1 MKPSVVYRSVYRS
14 FLGLACVAAC
24 SALLSVPVAAADT
37 ELKDDAG
44 RTIIRYVVE
53 APAGLAP
60 AGTADPAKQVGLF
73 LCFPEHDTP
82 VDADIFPVRQ
92 ALWRLGIRDQ
102 YVLLAGGP
110 QAQKFGMADM
120 EPIEKLIAWAK
131 KTYPINPRRV
141 YMFGKGEGG
150 KISAEFTMTHP
161 DIVTAAITHSWGF
174 WVMPSELKEPID
186 PVNSAP
192 EIYMNL
198 GLRDLATHLTTVRDT
213 YPRVK
218 AKGYHVIYREFED
231 MGSRSYYPPS
241 NDDSI
246 AWATRLRNKNIEPS
260 PEERSLLKAYSGAS
274 PAIAGGYF
282 PGLVLVGG
290 APAGSVLQ
298 KLFQSKDE
306 NIRSAAA
313 ETGSHGLF
321 GEATVAAMARLIGDS
336 SAAVRLAAIR
346 ALGINANWRS
356 QAAQQALIQLATS
369 TSADLSDRISA
380 TDALG
385 YAVRLQVRGVRQDPP
400 MFAALVSLLS
410 DKNEP
415 IRASAN
421 VILAPV
427 YQPGAATP
435 PLKAPAGGWQNW
447 LEEIATKEA
456 GYLKDYEVCGWG
468 KSGSETVYP
477 GNRGSSEPEDLF
489 CMGGSALLGQNLATG
504 QPMKQDPRAAFQ
516 YTQQAAGKGYVPA
529 EAALGMLYANGK
541 GVEQNYG
548 ESRKWFVKA
557 AEGGHVL
564 AAESAKNGRGAPRVP
579 APPPAK

>member
-1 MKPSVVYRSVYRS
+1 MRLSVLNGS
-14 FLGLACVAAC
+14 FVRLGWMLVGVAAL
-24 SALLSVPVAAADT
+24 SLPLLAAADT
-37 ELKDDAG
+37 ELKDEAG
-44 RTIIRYVVE
+44 KTIIHYVVE
-53 APAGLAP
+53 PPAGLAP
-60 AGTADPAKQVGLF
+60 VGTTDPAKQVGLF

-92 ALWRLGIRDQ
+92 ALWRMGVRDQ

-120 EPIEKLIAWAK
+120 EPIAKLIAWAL

-161 DIVTAAITHSWGF
+161 NIVTAAISHSWGF
-174 WVMPSELKEPID
+174 WVMPSELKESID
-186 PVNSAP
+186 FVNSAP

-260 PEERSLLKAYSGAS
+260 PEEHKLLKAFAGSAA
-274 PAIAGGYF
+274 PAPVDGYF
-282 PGLVLVGG
+282 PQLALVGG
-290 APAGSVLQ
+290 APAGVVLQ

-306 NIRSAAA
+306 KIRTAAA
-313 ETGSHGLF
+313 ETASHGIF
-321 GEATVAAMARLIGDS
+321 SEATLTAMAPLAADP
-336 SAAVRLAAIR
+336 SAKVRQAAIR

-356 QAAQQALIQLATS
+356 QASQQALIQLAANK
-369 TSADLSDRISA
+369 SADLADRVSA

-400 MFAALVSLLS
+400 MFAALVALLA
-410 DKNEP
+410 DKEEP
-415 IRASAN
+415 VRASAN
-421 VILAPV
+421 AILAPV
-427 YQPGAATP
+427 YQPAAATP
-435 PLKAPAGGWQNW
+435 PLKAPVGGWQVW
-447 LEEIATKEA
+447 LDEITTKEG
-456 GYLKDYEVCGWG
+456 GYLKDYEVCGR
-468 KSGSETVYP
+468 E
-477 GNRGSSEPEDLF
+477 NRSTPTL
-489 CMGGSALLGQNLATG
+489 
-504 QPMKQDPRAAFQ
+504 P
-516 YTQQAAGKGYVPA
+516 PA
-529 EAALGMLYANGK
+529 ITARR
-541 GVEQNYG
+541 
-548 ESRKWFVKA
+548 SRKIC
-557 AEGGHVL
+557 
-564 AAESAKNGRGAPRVP
+564 SAKAVTPCWE
-579 APPPAK
+579 

>member
-1 MKPSVVYRSVYRS
+1 MKQLVLNAS
-14 FLGLACVAAC
+14 FLSLACVVTGIAVFT
-24 SALLSVPVAAADT
+24 VPLKAAADT
-37 ELKDDAG
+37 ELKDDTG
-44 RTIIRYVVE
+44 KIIIRYVVE
-53 APAGLAP
+53 PPAGVAP
-60 AGTADPAKQVGLF
+60 AGTTDPARQAGLF

-92 ALWRLGIRDQ
+92 ALLRMGIREN

-120 EPIEKLIAWAK
+120 EPIDKLITWAK

-161 DIVTAAITHSWGF
+161 NIVTAAISHSWGF

-186 PVNSAP
+186 PLNSAP

-260 PEERSLLKAYSGAS
+260 TEERRLLKAYGNGA
-274 PAIAGGYF
+274 PAVTDGYF
-282 PGLVLVGG
+282 PELALVGG
-290 APAGSVLQ
+290 APAGDVLQ
-298 KLFQSKDE
+298 KLFQSKDA
-306 NIRSAAA
+306 NIRAAAA

-321 GEATVAAMARLIGDS
+321 GEKTVAAMAQLTADPS
-336 SAAVRLAAIR
+336 PKVRQAAIR
-346 ALGINANWRS
+346 ALGMSANWRS
-356 QAAQQALIQLATS
+356 QAAQQALIQLATNK
-369 TSADLSDRISA
+369 SADLNDRLNA

-400 MFAALVSLLS
+400 MFQALISLLA
-410 DKNEP
+410 DKEEP
-415 IRASAN
+415 VRASAN
-421 VILAPV
+421 AILAPV
-427 YQPGAATP
+427 YQPASATP

-447 LEEIATKEA
+447 LEEITTKEA
-456 GYLKDYEVCGWG
+456 GYLKDYAICGWG
-468 KSGSETVYP
+468 KSGQQETVYP

-489 CMGGSALLGQNLATG
+489 CMGGTALLGQNLGTG
-504 QPMKQDPRAAFQ
+504 QPVRQDPQAAFQ
-516 YTQQAAGKGYVPA
+516 YTLQAAEKGYVPA
-529 EAALGMLYANGK
+529 QAALGMLYADGK
-541 GVEQNYG
+541 GVEQNYA

-557 AEGGHVL
+557 AEGGHPL
-564 AAESAKNGRGAPRVP
+564 AAVSAANGRGAPRPAAPP
-579 APPPAK
+579 APAK

>member
-1 MKPSVVYRSVYRS
+1 MKLSVLNAS
-14 FLGLACVAAC
+14 FPWLACAIAGT
-24 SALLSVPVAAADT
+24 ALFNVPLQAAADT

-44 RTIIRYVVE
+44 KTIIRYVVE
-53 APAGLAP
+53 PPAGIAP
-60 AGTADPAKQVGLF
+60 AGTKDPAKQVGLF

-92 ALWRLGIRDQ
+92 ALWRLGIRDG

-161 DIVTAAITHSWGF
+161 NIVAAAISHSWGF

-186 PVNSAP
+186 FQNSAP

-231 MGSRSYYPPS
+231 MTSRSYYPPS

-246 AWATRLRNKNIEPS
+246 AWATRMRNKNIELS
-260 PEERSLLKAYSGAS
+260 AEEQSLLKANTSDTTAKVTD
-274 PAIAGGYF
+274 GYF
-282 PGLVLVGG
+282 PALALVGG
-290 APAGSVLQ
+290 GPAGSVLQ
-298 KLFQSKDE
+298 KLFQSKDAKV
-306 NIRSAAA
+306 RAAAA

-321 GEATVAAMARLIGDS
+321 GERAVAALAQLIADPS
-336 SAAVRLAAIR
+336 PAVRQATIH
-346 ALGINANWRS
+346 ALGMNANWRS
-356 QAAQQALIQLATS
+356 QAAQQALIQLATNK
-369 TSADLSDRISA
+369 SADSNDRLSA

-400 MFAALVSLLS
+400 MFQALVSLLT
-410 DKNEP
+410 DKEEP

-427 YQPGAATP
+427 YQPASATP
-435 PLKAPAGGWQNW
+435 PLKAPAGGWQSW
-447 LEEIATKEA
+447 LDEITTKEA
-456 GYLKDYEVCGWG
+456 GYLKDYEVCAKAGQG
-468 KSGSETVYP
+468 ASS
-477 GNRGSSEPEDLF
+477 GNRGSSEGQDLF
-489 CMGGSALLGQNLATG
+489 CMGGNALLGQNLATG
-504 QPMKQDPRAAFQ
+504 QPMPQDPQAAFQ
-516 YTQQAAGKGYVPA
+516 YTLQAAEKGYVPA
-529 EAALGMLYANGK
+529 EAELGMLYANGK
-541 GVEQNYG
+541 GVQQNYQ

-557 AEGGHVL
+557 AEGGHPL
-564 AAESAKNGRGAPRVP
+564 AAESAANGRGAPRP
-579 APPPAK
+579 AAATPPPAAK